1 MSDFDRDAVIRRIA
15 GLMEKT
21 VANGC
26 TEAEAMAASA
36 AVGAMLNRYQM
47 SLSDIK
53 IKEEVCEQL
62 DIRTSSKDG
71 GPIQW
76 VTTAIAYFTDTKTWR
91 SFNAGPFN
99 SAVFRFFGL
108 KTDTIVAGYIYD
120 VCQNAMLFGWQD
132 YRLSIPGFTH
142 MPGGRKEAIKKGF
155 YIGMANRLQERL
167 RAMKD
172 AQRAENKS
180 NGRDLVLVKSA
191 KVDEEYEKLGLK
203 LSYGKTRAVKMDGA
217 AYRAGQE
224 AADRVGINPGVGQS
238 SNKSL
243 R

>member
-1 MSDFDRDAVIRRIA
+1 MSDNREAVIRRIA
-15 GLMEKT
+15 ALMEKT
-21 VANGC
+21 TANGC
-26 TEAEAMAASA
+26 TEAEAMAAA
-36 AVGAMLNRYQM
+36 QAVGAMLNKYQM

-91 SFNAGPFN
+91 TFNAGPFG

-108 KTDTIVAGYIYD
+108 KTDTIVAGYIFD
-120 VCQNAMLFGWQD
+120 VCQNAMIFGWQD
-132 YRLSIPGFTH
+132 YRQTIPGFTH
-142 MPGGRKEAIKKGF
+142 MRGARKDQIKKGF

-172 AQRAENKS
+172 AQRAENQS

-191 KVDEEYEKLGLK
+191 KVDEEYAKLGLQLK
-203 LSYGKTRAVKMDGA
+203 QGKSRMVKMDGS
-217 AYRAGQE
+217 AYRAGVE
-224 AADRVGINPGVGQS
+224 AADRVGLNPGVGQS
-238 SNKSL
+238 STKSL
-243 R
+243 G